1 MEKELLSEILKGNTN
16 TKVIRRKKLETEVVG
31 KKAEKTEVVEKQV
44 AVGEV
49 VVTKKGQTTIPVKL
63 RRKYKIEEGTKL
75 AVIDTKEGILLKPKK
90 TFWDMLGAYSKFGTP
105 EEVKKE
111 LDKLRSEDE

>member
-1 MEKELLSEILKGNTN
+1 
-16 TKVIRRKKLETEVVG
+16 LETEVVENQ
-31 KKAEKTEVVEKQV
+31 AEE
-44 AVGEV
+44 AEV

-75 AVIDTKEGILLKPKK
+75 SVIDTKEGILYKPKK
-90 TFWDMLGAYSKFGTP
+90 TIWDRIGAYAEFGTP

-111 LDKLRSEDE
+111 LDKLRHENE

>member
-1 MEKELLSEILKGNTN
+1 MKKLEVFSAILKGNTN

-31 KKAEKTEVVEKQV
+31 KKAKKAEAVERQV

-75 AVIDTKEGILLKPKK
+75 AVIDTKEGILFKPKK
-90 TFWDMLGAYSKFGTP
+90 TIWDMIGAYSRVWQHP
-105 EEVKKE
+105 KK
-111 LDKLRSEDE
+111 